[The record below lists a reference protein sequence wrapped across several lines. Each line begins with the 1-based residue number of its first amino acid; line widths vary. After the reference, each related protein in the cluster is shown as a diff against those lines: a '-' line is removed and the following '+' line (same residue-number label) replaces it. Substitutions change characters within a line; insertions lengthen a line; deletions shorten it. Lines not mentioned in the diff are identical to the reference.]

1 MNKSVTQETS
11 EQAAGTN
18 NQSKNTGSLFM
29 LFAINAL
36 VFATLKFVLVIYQMS
51 ELDVAAF
58 DKHIFNQFTL
68 PASIESL
75 SHRPWA
81 LLTYMFTHQSFF
93 SFAAN
98 MLWLGAFGY
107 VLTDLTGAKKLIPVY
122 IYGGLFSGA
131 VFIIAYYTITTL
143 EGNISTATMLNANAA
158 VMAVAIATTAVKPDY
173 RFFPLINGGI
183 PLWILTVVYVIIDF
197 ASVKT
202 GDPAHYIAHAAGA
215 FMGFLFIYQ
224 MRKGRDWSSGMNNFF
239 DWVNNLF
246 NPNKKQQQRSARDE
260 FFYKV
265 HGTHPYKRMPNITS
279 KRIDE
284 ILDKIN
290 QQGYHLLTDEE
301 KDILRRAAEEGDL

>member
-11 EQAAGTN
+11 EQGAVGSN
-18 NQSKNTGSLFM
+18 SGKNTGALFM

-36 VFATLKFVLVIYQMS
+36 AFATLKFVVVIYQMS
-51 ELDVAAF
+51 ELDVASF
-58 DKHIFNQFTL
+58 YKHIFSQFTL
-68 PASIESL
+68 PASVESL

-81 LLTYMFTHQSFF
+81 LVTYMFTHQSFF

-122 IYGGLFSGA
+122 IYGGLFAGA
-131 VFIIAYYTITTL
+131 VFIIAYYTITVL
-143 EGNISTATMLNANAA
+143 QNNIGAATMLNANAA
-158 VMAVAIATTAVKPDY
+158 VMAVAIATTTVKPDY

-183 PLWILTVVYVIIDF
+183 PLWILTVVYVIVDF
-197 ASVKT
+197 ASVST

-215 FMGFLFIYQ
+215 FMGFLFVYQ
-224 MRKGRDWSSGMNNFF
+224 LRKGRDWSIGMNNFF
-239 DWVNNLF
+239 DWVNDLF
-246 NPNKKQQQRSARDE
+246 NPNKKQQHRSAKDE

-265 HGTHPYKRMPNITS
+265 HGTHPYKRIPNITS